1 MNGRAQIFGGGGV
14 RARGKRI
21 FVEEK
26 RLWKRINRLTAL
38 TVVVA
43 VVFMALG
50 VLLQYIL
57 SDVTTASALEEMEF
71 RVEEYG
77 DAIRG
82 VLRSNAQTL
91 ETLSSFV
98 RAWEGMEAQDV
109 AAELAQALEKSEFEG
124 MAWFPLEGSSVIVS
138 RDGDGY
144 IGLSAANLTED
155 AQTSIERAQAGE
167 TVVSGIYDGSMVL
180 PEGERGLLYAAPVRS
195 DAKIVGALVAVDDA
209 HVLTRVVADFNQDGA
224 GGFLHIIDAQGNFL
238 VRSEDSLFD
247 WPMENIFGVPV
258 FTDAEKDDVRAALAR
273 GESVSFSFAY
283 AGGEYHAAFLPIGVY
298 DWYEVCV
305 RDARAFISPTRTAV
319 RALQAFAGVAL
330 ALLVFLLGYYYSL
343 LRRSKRDAAN
353 QAYLDPVTGA
363 DNFAGFTRRLT
374 ERQKGDRDYC
384 LAALNISQFK
394 FINVIFGRQQA
405 DQLLCF
411 VRSVLAERLH
421 EGEFFC
427 RDSGD
432 IFYICM
438 NETDRGTIRA
448 RLEGVMRAISSK
460 AMGEESNFQVL
471 AYCGVAVVREAE
483 EGESPVSQVLFAL
496 ERARSG
502 GRRNSVCFYDVAL
515 RGDEELDYYIESHMQ
530 KALDEGEFKL
540 YYQPKIDLAT
550 DRMASAEV
558 LVRWLTSEGEMIL
571 PGKFIPIFEKNGF
584 CEELDLYVFEAA
596 CRQMRAWMDA
606 GLPPLRL
613 SVNQTKPLFYR
624 RDYVETL
631 CVIAEKYAV
640 SPSLFILEVLEGLA
654 MANAD
659 ALNAVIDQ
667 LHEKGFQ
674 VSMDDFG
681 SGYSSLNTL
690 ANLRID
696 ELKLDKGFL
705 KTLSAREDERL
716 RVVLEETLAMARRLR
731 IRTVVEGV
739 ETETGDRIVHAL
751 GADRAQGYFYGCPMD
766 AQAFRERFL
775 SAG

>member
-1 MNGRAQIFGGGGV
+1 M
-14 RARGKRI
+14 
-21 FVEEK
+21 EEK

-38 TVVVA
+38 TVAVA
-43 VVFMALG
+43 VAFMALG

-91 ETLSSFV
+91 ETLSPFV
-98 RAWEGMEAQDV
+98 RPWESMEAQDV
-109 AAELAQALEKSEFEG
+109 AAELARALEKGDFEG

-144 IGLSAANLTED
+144 IGLSADNLAED

-180 PEGERGLLYAAPVRS
+180 P
-195 DAKIVGALVAVDDA
+195 
-209 HVLTRVVADFNQDGA
+209 
-224 GGFLHIIDAQGNFL
+224 
-238 VRSEDSLFD
+238 
-247 WPMENIFGVPV
+247 
-258 FTDAEKDDVRAALAR
+258 
-273 GESVSFSFAY
+273 
-283 AGGEYHAAFLPIGVY
+283 
-298 DWYEVCV
+298 
-305 RDARAFISPTRTAV
+305 
-319 RALQAFAGVAL
+319 
-330 ALLVFLLGYYYSL
+330 
-343 LRRSKRDAAN
+343 
-353 QAYLDPVTGA
+353 
-363 DNFAGFTRRLT
+363 
-374 ERQKGDRDYC
+374 
-384 LAALNISQFK
+384 
-394 FINVIFGRQQA
+394 
-405 DQLLCF
+405 
-411 VRSVLAERLH
+411 
-421 EGEFFC
+421 
-427 RDSGD
+427 
-432 IFYICM
+432 
-438 NETDRGTIRA
+438 
-448 RLEGVMRAISSK
+448 
-460 AMGEESNFQVL
+460 
-471 AYCGVAVVREAE
+471 
-483 EGESPVSQVLFAL
+483 
-496 ERARSG
+496 
-502 GRRNSVCFYDVAL
+502 
-515 RGDEELDYYIESHMQ
+515 
-530 KALDEGEFKL
+530 
-540 YYQPKIDLAT
+540 
-550 DRMASAEV
+550 
-558 LVRWLTSEGEMIL
+558 EGEMIL

-631 CVIAEKYAV
+631 CAIAEKYAV
-640 SPSLFILEVLEGLA
+640 PPSLFILEVLEGLA

-739 ETETGDRIVHAL
+739 ETETGDQIVHAL

>member
-1 MNGRAQIFGGGGV
+1 M
-14 RARGKRI
+14 
-21 FVEEK
+21 EEK

-38 TVVVA
+38 TVAVG

-50 VLLQYIL
+50 VLLQHIL

-98 RAWEGMEAQDV
+98 RPWESMEAQDV
-109 AAELAQALEKSEFEG
+109 AAEFARALEKSDFEG
-124 MAWFPLEGSSVIVS
+124 MAWFSLEGSSVIVS

-144 IGLSAANLTED
+144 IGLSADNLAED

-167 TVVSGIYDGSMVL
+167 TMVSGIYDGSMVL
-180 PEGERGLLYAAPVRS
+180 P
-195 DAKIVGALVAVDDA
+195 
-209 HVLTRVVADFNQDGA
+209 
-224 GGFLHIIDAQGNFL
+224 
-238 VRSEDSLFD
+238 
-247 WPMENIFGVPV
+247 
-258 FTDAEKDDVRAALAR
+258 
-273 GESVSFSFAY
+273 
-283 AGGEYHAAFLPIGVY
+283 
-298 DWYEVCV
+298 
-305 RDARAFISPTRTAV
+305 
-319 RALQAFAGVAL
+319 
-330 ALLVFLLGYYYSL
+330 
-343 LRRSKRDAAN
+343 
-353 QAYLDPVTGA
+353 
-363 DNFAGFTRRLT
+363 
-374 ERQKGDRDYC
+374 
-384 LAALNISQFK
+384 
-394 FINVIFGRQQA
+394 
-405 DQLLCF
+405 
-411 VRSVLAERLH
+411 
-421 EGEFFC
+421 
-427 RDSGD
+427 
-432 IFYICM
+432 
-438 NETDRGTIRA
+438 
-448 RLEGVMRAISSK
+448 
-460 AMGEESNFQVL
+460 
-471 AYCGVAVVREAE
+471 
-483 EGESPVSQVLFAL
+483 
-496 ERARSG
+496 
-502 GRRNSVCFYDVAL
+502 
-515 RGDEELDYYIESHMQ
+515 
-530 KALDEGEFKL
+530 
-540 YYQPKIDLAT
+540 
-550 DRMASAEV
+550 
-558 LVRWLTSEGEMIL
+558 EGEMIL

-584 CEELDLYVFEAA
+584 CEELDLYVFETA

-631 CVIAEKYAV
+631 CAIAEKYAV
-640 SPSLFILEVLEGLA
+640 PTSLFILEVLEGLA

-659 ALNAVIDQ
+659 ALNAVIDR

-705 KTLSAREDERL
+705 KTLSACEDERL

-739 ETETGDRIVHAL
+739 ETETGDRIVQAL

>member
-1 MNGRAQIFGGGGV
+1 M
-14 RARGKRI
+14 
-21 FVEEK
+21 
-26 RLWKRINRLTAL
+26 
-38 TVVVA
+38 
-43 VVFMALG
+43 
-50 VLLQYIL
+50 
-57 SDVTTASALEEMEF
+57 
-71 RVEEYG
+71 
-77 DAIRG
+77 
-82 VLRSNAQTL
+82 
-91 ETLSSFV
+91 
-98 RAWEGMEAQDV
+98 
-109 AAELAQALEKSEFEG
+109 
-124 MAWFPLEGSSVIVS
+124 
-138 RDGDGY
+138 
-144 IGLSAANLTED
+144 
-155 AQTSIERAQAGE
+155 
-167 TVVSGIYDGSMVL
+167 
-180 PEGERGLLYAAPVRS
+180 
-195 DAKIVGALVAVDDA
+195 DDA
-209 HVLTRVVADFNQDGA
+209 HVLTRVVAD
-224 GGFLHIIDAQGNFL
+224 
-238 VRSEDSLFD
+238 
-247 WPMENIFGVPV
+247 
-258 FTDAEKDDVRAALAR
+258 
-273 GESVSFSFAY
+273 
-283 AGGEYHAAFLPIGVY
+283 
-298 DWYEVCV
+298 
-305 RDARAFISPTRTAV
+305 
-319 RALQAFAGVAL
+319 
-330 ALLVFLLGYYYSL
+330 
-343 LRRSKRDAAN
+343 
-353 QAYLDPVTGA
+353 
-363 DNFAGFTRRLT
+363 
-374 ERQKGDRDYC
+374 
-384 LAALNISQFK
+384 FK

-411 VRSVLAERLH
+411 VKGVLDERLH

-502 GRRNSVCFYDVAL
+502 GRRNSVCFYDAAL

-558 LVRWLTSEGEMIL
+558 LVRWLTNEGEMIL

-640 SPSLFILEVLEGLA
+640 PTSLFILEVLEGLA

-659 ALNAVIDQ
+659 ALNAVIDR

-716 RVVLEETLAMARRLR
+716 RVVLEETLAMARRLH

>member
-1 MNGRAQIFGGGGV
+1 MNGRAQIFGGGV

-38 TVVVA
+38 TVAVA
-43 VVFMALG
+43 VAFMALG

-91 ETLSSFV
+91 ETLSPFV
-98 RAWEGMEAQDV
+98 RPWESMEAQDV
-109 AAELAQALEKSEFEG
+109 AAELARALEKGDFEG

-144 IGLSAANLTED
+144 IGLSADNLAED

-195 DAKIVGALVAVDDA
+195 DERIVGALVAVDDA

-247 WPMENIFGVPV
+247 WPMENIFAVPV
-258 FTDAEKDDVRAALAR
+258 FTDAEKDDVRAVLAR

-283 AGGEYHAAFLPIGVY
+283 AGGEYHAAFLPVGVY

-411 VRSVLAERLH
+411 VKGVLDERLH

-502 GRRNSVCFYDVAL
+502 GRRNSVCFYDAAL

-631 CVIAEKYAV
+631 CAIAEKYAV
-640 SPSLFILEVLEGLA
+640 PPSLFILEVLEGLA

-716 RVVLEETLAMARRLR
+716 RVVLEETLNMARRLR